1 MWNTIAIIIGAV
13 WIIST
18 VLEALNK
25 KKEKEKVSE
34 DDEFVGE
41 LPPIPKE
48 SMLDYDLMKVLSAEW
63 LPSGMGPDH
72 RPHAREYIRSMIVG
86 EILLRV
92 KRESIN
98 PEALE
103 YQGTYGL
110 EKARSTFEAEV
121 AAHRKYLE
129 ERKIRLE
136 ALQSVMD
143 EYGISREWILAN
155 GEFKPKPYD
164 RPFVPFANP
173 IRSITSSLNMH
184 QRNLEEYSRDSMLT
198 YKNHDFGNPLPY
210 SEFEKISDREIDLMI
225 QFKDRLTAKFL
236 APVEVQIPP
245 PLSEP
250 THPDEKYRPKQ

>member
-1 MWNTIAIIIGAV
+1 MWTIIGG
-13 WIIST
+13 I
-18 VLEALNK
+18 VLVAWLIGTIKEHFK
-25 KKEKEKVSE
+25 KKNEEASSVE
-34 DDEFVGE
+34 DGEFIGE

-48 SMLDYDLMKVLSAEW
+48 SMLDYDLQKVLSAEW

-92 KRESIN
+92 KPEAIN

-110 EKARSTFEAEV
+110 EKARATFDAEV
-121 AAHRKYLE
+121 AVHRKYLE

-143 EYGISREWILAN
+143 EYGISKEWILAN

-173 IRSITSSLNMH
+173 IGSITSSLNMH
-184 QRNLEEYSRDSMLT
+184 QRNVEEYSRDSMLT
-198 YKNHDFGNPLPY
+198 YKNHVFGTPLPY

-225 QFKDRLTAKFL
+225 QYKDRLITKFL
-236 APVEVQIPP
+236 EPIDSSTPP
-245 PLSEP
+245 PVPEIP
-250 THPDEKYRPKQ
+250 HPDEKYRPR

>member
-18 VLEALNK
+18 ILEALNK
-25 KKEKEKVSE
+25 KKEKEKAA
-34 DDEFVGE
+34 DDVELVGE
-41 LPPIPKE
+41 LPPIPRE
-48 SMLDYDLMKVLSAEW
+48 SMLDYDLQKILSSEW
-63 LPSGMGPDH
+63 LPSGMGPDR
-72 RPHAREYIRSMIVG
+72 RPVAREYIRSMIVG

-92 KRESIN
+92 KREAIN

-110 EKARSTFEAEV
+110 EKARNTFDAEV

-129 ERKIRLE
+129 ERKTRLE

-143 EYGISREWILAN
+143 EYGISKEWILAN

-173 IRSITSSLNMH
+173 IGSITSSLNMH

-198 YKNHDFGNPLPY
+198 YKNHVFGTPLPY
-210 SEFEKISDREIDLMI
+210 SEFEKISDREVDLMI
-225 QFKDRLTAKFL
+225 QFKDRLIAKFL
-236 APVEVQIPP
+236 GPIETVTP
-245 PLSEP
+245 
-250 THPDEKYRPKQ
+250 HPDEKYRPR

>member
-18 VLEALNK
+18 IFEALNK
-25 KKEKEKVSE
+25 RKEKAKDPE
-34 DDEFVGE
+34 DGDFVGE
-41 LPPIPKE
+41 LPPIPNETK
-48 SMLDYDLMKVLSAEW
+48 LDYDLHKVLSADQ
-63 LPSGMGPDH
+63 LPSAMGPAH
-72 RPHAREYIRSMIVG
+72 KPITREYIRSMIVG

-92 KRESIN
+92 KPEAIN

-103 YQGTYGL
+103 FQGTLGL
-110 EKARSTFEAEV
+110 ANARKAFDAEV

-143 EYGISREWILAN
+143 EYGISKEWILAN

-173 IRSITSSLNMH
+173 IGSITSSLNMH
-184 QRNLEEYSRDSMLT
+184 QRNVEEYNRDSMLT
-198 YKNHDFGNPLPY
+198 YKNHVFGTPLPY
-210 SEFEKISDREIDLMI
+210 SEFEKISDREMDLMI
-225 QFKDRLTAKFL
+225 KFKERLAARFL
-236 APVEVQIPP
+236 GPVEKEATPP
-245 PLSEP
+245 D
-250 THPDEKYRPKQ
+250 PDEKYRPKQ